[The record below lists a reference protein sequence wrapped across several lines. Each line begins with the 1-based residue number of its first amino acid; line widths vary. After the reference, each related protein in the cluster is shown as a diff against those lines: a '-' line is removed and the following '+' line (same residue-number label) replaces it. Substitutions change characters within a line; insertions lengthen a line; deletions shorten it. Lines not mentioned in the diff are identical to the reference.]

1 MADTTPLRR
10 TPKNTRPVGF
20 KDVETNNLIKHYTF
34 AANGIYGNRQYADI
48 SLITKGRNLN

>member
-10 TPKNTRPVGF
+10 TPIGTRSERF
-20 KDVETNNLIKHYTF
+20 KDIETNDLTKHYTF

-48 SLITKGRNLN
+48 SLITKERKLN